1 MGLFLLRILV
11 ELPRHAEHDVVGDDA
26 VPCLG
31 AALGVHLVGSVAELV
46 QQVISS
52 LHQTCNWT

>member
-1 MGLFLLRILV
+1 MGLSLLRILV

-52 LHQTCNWT
+52 LHQTCN

>member
-11 ELPRHAEHDVVGDDA
+11 ELPGHAEHDVVGDDA
-26 VPCLG
+26 VPGLG
-31 AALGVHLVGSVAELV
+31 AALGVDGVLGVAELV

-52 LHQTCNWT
+52 LHQTCN

>member
-11 ELPRHAEHDVVGDDA
+11 ELPRHAEHDVVGDDE

-52 LHQTCNWT
+52 LHQTCN

>member
-11 ELPRHAEHDVVGDDA
+11 PVIHQMCHDVVRQGA

-31 AALGVHLVGSVAELV
+31 AALGVHGVGSVAELV

-52 LHQTCNWT
+52 LHQTCN

>member
-52 LHQTCNWT
+52 LHQTCN